1 MATGGAP
8 TVTIQATTKILVVDD
23 DPETARLVRDW
34 YRGQPFEILEAADG
48 DEGVRRA
55 GSERPDII
63 LMDLMMP
70 RTNGFDASRR
80 LKSDPKTSGIPVILL
95 SAKREATTKREGFA
109 AGIDDYV
116 VKPFEFEEVD
126 ARIRAMLHKRALYL
140 TLESTNKELLA
151 SNAQLEELAT
161 VDEMTGLANYR
172 AFRTKLHDEWLRSAR
187 YETPLSVVM
196 LDLDDFKGVNDSFGH
211 PAGDRVLREFATLVT
226 GGARATDVAAR
237 YGGEEFALILPHT
250 PGERAARVAERIRL
264 AVEEFVFLEGERP
277 LRVTV
282 SAGVATVPSA
292 NSLPS
297 PDRLVAA
304 ADRALYAA
312 KKAGKNRVVVEDP
325 AIA

>member
-1 MATGGAP
+1 M
-8 TVTIQATTKILVVDD
+8 VDD
-23 DPETARLVRDW
+23 DPTTARLVRDW

-48 DEGVRRA
+48 DDGVRRA
-55 GSERPDII
+55 SSEHPDII

-70 RTNGFDASRR
+70 HTNGFDASRR
-80 LKSDPKTSGIPVILL
+80 LKSDPRTSGIPVILL

-126 ARIRAMLHKRALYL
+126 ARIRAMLRKRELYL
-140 TLESTNKELLA
+140 TLETRNEELKA
-151 SNAQLEELAT
+151 SNAQLEEMAT
-161 VDEMTGLANYR
+161 VDEKTGLANYR
-172 AFRTKLHDEWLRSAR
+172 VFRTKLHDEWLRSAR
-187 YETPLSVVM
+187 YETPLSVIM
-196 LDLDDFKGVNDSFGH
+196 LDLDDFKRVNDSHGH

-226 GGARATDVAAR
+226 GGARATDVASR

-250 PGERAARVAERIRL
+250 PGERAVRVAERIRR
-264 AVEEFVFLEGERP
+264 AVEEFVFLDGDLPMRI
-277 LRVTV
+277 TV

-297 PDRLVAA
+297 ADRLVAA

-325 AIA
+325 ATA